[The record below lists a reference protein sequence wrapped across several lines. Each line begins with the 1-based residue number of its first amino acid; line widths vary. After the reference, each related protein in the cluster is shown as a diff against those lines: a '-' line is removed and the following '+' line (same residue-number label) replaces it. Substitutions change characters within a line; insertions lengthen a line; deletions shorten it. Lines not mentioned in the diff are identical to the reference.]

1 MTISDKGMDLIKKF
15 EGLRLK
21 AYRDAVGVWTIGYG
35 HTGGVAPGTI
45 ITEEIANHL
54 LEQDLAM
61 VEICVNEAVS
71 VPLTQNGF
79 DALVSFVF
87 NVGCFGFRK
96 STLLRLLNKGEYKEI
111 ADQFRRWN
119 KGRIN
124 GLYVELPGLTKRRQA
139 EAVLFSTP
147 DGTNPRELPQ

>member
-1 MTISDKGMDLIKKF
+1 M
-15 EGLRLK
+15 K

-35 HTGGVAPGTI
+35 HTGGIAPGTI

-79 DALVSFVF
+79 DALVLFVF
-87 NVGCFGFRK
+87 NVRCFGFRK